1 MRASRGGT
9 RYFPGRFSLRSM
21 ATFADV
27 SGVGNNA
34 SVSAY
39 GSFCTRVCR
48 ARSSQRA
55 RETSQNR
62 RQRFPRSSMAAKAL

>member
-39 GSFCTRVCR
+39 GSF
-48 ARSSQRA
+48 
-55 RETSQNR
+55 
-62 RQRFPRSSMAAKAL
+62 